1 MANGRVGGLGKLDP
15 AVVEFQK
22 RAAQN
27 PQTVT
32 RKQRQDRK
40 RVRVNFDVPL
50 ELKAALEKIAD
61 MEHEDTSMAQV
72 AALLLSWATRAYI
85 AGEPEVRALFEE
97 ERFLAR
103 TPKFAYNIDVPQ
115 RFIETL
121 RTF

>member
-85 AGEPEVRALFEE
+85 EE